1 MPSSPPPPE
10 SKAVSPLP
18 IAVLLSGGGTT
29 MVNLAER
36 IAAGTLDA
44 QIKLVVASNDKAGG
58 IGKARELGLPCDVV
72 RRKDFDDAAAFSQR
86 VFERIREA
94 GCELVCLAGFLSL
107 LVIPDGFRGR
117 VMNIHPSLLPAFGG
131 KGMHGRHVHEAVIAS
146 GAESSGC
153 TVHFADNTYDTGP
166 ILLQRSCP
174 VLPNDTPEQLAARV
188 FEQECLAYP
197 EAVAAFAAGRVR
209 VEGGRAWVVDAAPGQ

>member
-1 MPSSPPPPE
+1 MPPPPPE
-10 SKAVSPLP
+10 FPSKSAPPPESAPESDAPRALP

-44 QIKLVVASNDKAGG
+44 EIKLVIASNDKAGG
-58 IGKARELGLPCDVV
+58 IEKAKKLGLPCGVV
-72 RRKDFDDAAAFSQR
+72 KRKDFADSAAFSQR
-86 VFERIREA
+86 VFDRVRTA
-94 GCELVCLAGFLSL
+94 GCDLACLAGFLSL
-107 LVIPDGFRGR
+107 LVIPDDFRGR

-131 KGMHGRHVHEAVIAS
+131 KGMHGHHVHEAVIAA
-146 GAESSGC
+146 GEKVSGC

-166 ILLQRSCP
+166 IVLQRKCP
-174 VLPNDTPEQLAARV
+174 VLSSDTAESLAARV

-197 EAVAAFAAGRVR
+197 EAISAFIENRRTDHV
-209 VEGGRAWVVDAAPGQ
+209 